1 MSTTDSVTSQW
12 LEEKLAEL
20 LASPHIS
27 FASHKSGLPGIRLG
41 PGPIDLFST
50 RFNNLVTHDVTGSV
64 AGKHVD
70 KAGLKEGLLALQKK
84 WNPDT
89 ASFNASTASEPH
101 AIATSFAWT
110 QREST
115 DKHQVSASAS
125 VREEGGAPR
134 CFSLTLEGE
143 PSLFR
148 VSA

>member
-27 FASHKSGLPGIRLG
+27 FASHKSGLP
-41 PGPIDLFST
+41 
-50 RFNNLVTHDVTGSV
+50 V